1 MKVDPLSIQETFFR
15 ILLDYDLKLK
25 SEFNFEN
32 RFNLDFPQIFEVLEN
47 KFSKILLS
55 RNDIIKIADV
65 SFDKTLK
72 ILSKM
77 D

>member
-25 SEFNFEN
+25 SEFNFDY
-32 RFNLDFPQIFEVLEN
+32 RFDLDFLQIFEVPEN

-55 RNDIIKIADV
+55 RNDIIIIADV
-65 SFDKTLK
+65 GFDKTLK

>member
-1 MKVDPLSIQETFFR
+1 MKIDPLSIQETFFR
-15 ILLDYDLKLK
+15 ILIDYDLKLK

-32 RFNLDFPQIFEVLEN
+32 RFDLDFPQIFEVLEN

-65 SFDKTLK
+65 GFDKTLK